1 MILNTLRLSNY
12 KQYGQLELEFREGLV
27 GIIGKNGAGKSTLFE
42 AILFCLFGKEE
53 GNKAHVRS
61 AFADPKSVVE
71 LELIFSIGELRYKVK
86 REFRGKALTVGAEL
100 YKNDDLVAKGVS
112 PVNDE
117 LVKILHMERDAFKR
131 SVFSG
136 QKELSELS
144 ETTGEA
150 RKKMVRRM
158 LGLDTLDDAQVRINA
173 DLRDLSSQATGQRQN
188 LLDEPALEAI
198 KLEIAGR
205 NNLLES
211 TQTQIK
217 QEAARLL
224 EVEAQYKTE
233 KGKFDQEE
241 ARFKQFN
248 TLHNER
254 TQLTERLTGL
264 ENQQNALKRK
274 LNELQALKETLARMQ
289 PEWIQFDNDKKQ
301 LDLLET
307 EHTRFIN
314 RQARLSKIRESQ
326 EQWQANDQKIQKIR
340 ESLNGKQEIES
351 SLSQTQKIIA
361 DLETSMEAL
370 RNNLRSIEQHIGGIQ
385 AGIRERNE
393 KLIQLRALGAAGNC
407 PTCMQPLLA
416 GYERVLNEL
425 ETEVTNLQQGQL
437 QELEI
442 RKKDITAKGLQLKT
456 QQQEARNKLEKWLQE
471 QSRLLE
477 LDRQLLF
484 ESNQLKILE
493 ARITADELILRE
505 IGEIQFDEQAY
516 QALKSRLAASESRY
530 RDFLSQSNYLEKE
543 WPTTEAAL
551 FSNQTAV
558 QQTLADMAACKQA
571 LQQLSFDE
579 NAYAAAKLALAGF
592 TEKYQAQSGQL
603 RGLEKT
609 GLELQAEQERSL

>member
-12 KQYGQLELEFREGLV
+12 KQYSHLDLEFREGLV

-61 AFADPKSVVE
+61 AFADPKAVVE
-71 LELIFSIGELRYKVK
+71 LELIFSIGEIRYKVK

-173 DLRDLSSQATGQRQN
+173 DLRDLSSQAIGQRQN
-188 LLDEPALEAI
+188 LLDETALEAI
-198 KLEIAGR
+198 KLEITER

-224 EVEAQYKTE
+224 EVERLYKTE
-233 KGKFDQEE
+233 KEKFNQEE
-241 ARFKQFN
+241 ARFKQYN
-248 TLHNER
+248 TLLNER

-264 ENQQNALKRK
+264 ENQQNALKQK
-274 LNELQALKETLARMQ
+274 QVELLTLKETLSRAK
-289 PEWIQFDNDKKQ
+289 PEWIQFDLDKKQ
-301 LDLLET
+301 LELLET

-314 RQARLSKIRESQ
+314 RQARLSKIRESR
-326 EQWQANDQKIQKIR
+326 EQWQANDQKIQQIR
-340 ESLNGKQEIES
+340 DSLKGKQEIES
-351 SLSQTQKIIA
+351 ALSQVQKTIA
-361 DLETSMEAL
+361 NLEASMEVL
-370 RNNLRSIEQHIGGIQ
+370 RNDLRGIEQQTGGIQ

-393 KLIQLRALGAAGNC
+393 KLIQLRSLGNAGNC

-425 ETEVTNLQQGQL
+425 ETEVTNLHNGQL
-437 QELEI
+437 QELEG
-442 RKKDITAKGLQLKT
+442 RKKEITTQGLQLKT
-456 QQQEARNKLEKWLQE
+456 QQQEARNQLEKWLQ
-471 QSRLLE
+471 
-477 LDRQLLF
+477 
-484 ESNQLKILE
+484 
-493 ARITADELILRE
+493 
-505 IGEIQFDEQAY
+505 
-516 QALKSRLAASESRY
+516 
-530 RDFLSQSNYLEKE
+530 
-543 WPTTEAAL
+543 
-551 FSNQTAV
+551 
-558 QQTLADMAACKQA
+558 
-571 LQQLSFDE
+571 
-579 NAYAAAKLALAGF
+579 
-592 TEKYQAQSGQL
+592 
-603 RGLEKT
+603 
-609 GLELQAEQERSL
+609 